1 MGVRVRTVAFVEES
15 HVMADWLEA
24 PKTVLNWSGLAARA
38 NHVGHLVGVGELA
51 EADTG
56 ITIPG
61 LTLQVEVKAPRDVA
75 RCLFLFTIFQ
85 LKGGVRL
92 RAYQLEVAPSNKR
105 THNDVA
111 GAVYG
116 PHEHLGE
123 DVTAIRHEDVNCD
136 NWMGSL
142 QWFFDRTG
150 IEPFDIPDPNCHGL

>member
-1 MGVRVRTVAFVEES
+1 M
-15 HVMADWLEA
+15 
-24 PKTVLNWSGLAARA
+24 
-38 NHVGHLVGVGELA
+38 
-51 EADTG
+51 
-56 ITIPG
+56 
-61 LTLQVEVKAPRDVA
+61 QVEVKAPRDVA